1 MKMNEKQVIILLNV
15 TYIRKH
21 IILHK
26 DEHIIESERW
36 AVSMKSEWIKKRE
49 GIIDCVIQYF
59 EQIRE
64 QYPNVTN
71 EMLADNGSIKYMNGD
86 NGTDFDWDMNGRLS
100 KFCILYKS
108 GLEFIKVLIRN
119 TDLMEGYVYEDNIDS
134 EADRIKKE
142 ELSEGDAVY
151 LASLLLQEADDKNLY
166 DKNIDAIDFDAEVS
180 SLLPTDVEI
189 IMEEDYLEVER
200 EEEDYDDDYDGDY

>member
-1 MKMNEKQVIILLNV
+1 MKK
-15 TYIRKH
+15 
-21 IILHK
+21 
-26 DEHIIESERW
+26 
-36 AVSMKSEWIKKRE
+36 EWIKKRE
-49 GIIDCVIQYF
+49 GIIDCIIQYF

-86 NGTDFDWDMNGRLS
+86 NGTDFDWDMNGRLC

-108 GLEFIKVLIRN
+108 GLDFIKVLVRN
-119 TDLMEGYVYEDNIDS
+119 TDIMES
-134 EADRIKKE
+134 EADKIKKE

-166 DKNIDAIDFDAEVS
+166 DKNIDDIDFDAEIS
-180 SLLPTDVEI
+180 ELLPTDVEI
-189 IMEEDYLEVER
+189 IMEEDYLEEEG
-200 EEEDYDDDYDGDY
+200 EEEDDGYDDDYDSDY

>member
-1 MKMNEKQVIILLNV
+1 
-15 TYIRKH
+15 
-21 IILHK
+21 
-26 DEHIIESERW
+26 
-36 AVSMKSEWIKKRE
+36 MKSEWIKKRE

-59 EQIRE
+59 DQIRE

-166 DKNIDAIDFDAEVS
+166 DKDIDNINFDAEVS